1 MTLQFLCEMVS
12 CLFLWYIL
20 SFFLFLNWNCL
31 YIAADAFSV
40 DISYLNILPQYMYAY
55 IYYITELEHTLTS
68 YYVNINI

>member
-1 MTLQFLCEMVS
+1 MPVFVV
-12 CLFLWYIL
+12 YII
-20 SFFLFLNWNCL
+20 FFLVPQLELF
-31 YIAADAFSV
+31 IAADAFSV